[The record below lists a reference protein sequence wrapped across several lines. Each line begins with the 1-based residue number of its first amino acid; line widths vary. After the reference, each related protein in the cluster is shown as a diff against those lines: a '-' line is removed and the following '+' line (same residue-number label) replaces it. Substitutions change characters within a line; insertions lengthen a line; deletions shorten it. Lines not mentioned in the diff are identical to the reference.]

1 MGLFYASSDMGRRPA
16 RCYRFIKN
24 KAYPKS
30 RFCRGVPDPKL
41 RIFDIGKKKAP
52 CDDFPQCIHLVSLEK
67 ENVSSEA
74 LEAGRISCNKNMI
87 KAAGKDNFHLRVRL
101 HPFHVL
107 RINKML
113 SCAGADRLQ
122 QGMRGAFGK
131 PQGVASRI
139 SIGQV
144 MLSIRT
150 KDVHA
155 EKAVEA
161 FRRAKFKFPGRQQIV
176 QSTNWGFTKFKRDD
190 YVKWKAS
197 GRALPDGVNA
207 KVLSHHGPLA
217 ARPVEHIQDGA

>member
-1 MGLFYASSDMGRRPA
+1 MGSFLREQVEMGRRPA

-101 HPFHVL
+101 HPYHVL

-122 QGMRGAFGK
+122 TGMRGAFGK
-131 PQGVASRI
+131 PQGWVARCMINQIILSVRCKDSNV
-139 SIGQV
+139 SI
-144 MLSIRT
+144 
-150 KDVHA
+150 A
-155 EKAVEA
+155 EEA
-161 FRRAKFKFPGRQQIV
+161 LRRAKFKFPGRQKV
-176 QSTNWGFTKFKRDD
+176 VVSRKWGFTD
-190 YVKWKAS
+190 YD
-197 GRALPDGVNA
+197 RTDYL
-207 KVLSHHGPLA
+207 
-217 ARPVEHIQDGA
+217 

>member
-1 MGLFYASSDMGRRPA
+1 MSSFLREQVEMGRRPA

-30 RFCRGVPDPKL
+30 RFCRGVPDPRL

-87 KAAGKDNFHLRVRL
+87 KAAGKQSFHLRVRL

-122 QGMRGAFGK
+122 TGMRGAFGK
-131 PQGVASRI
+131 ALGTAARVK
-139 SIGQV
+139 IGQV
-144 MLSIRT
+144 IMSIRT
-150 KDVHA
+150 RENLTAGA
-155 EKAVEA
+155 E
-161 FRRAKFKFPGRQQIV
+161 
-176 QSTNWGFTKFKRDD
+176 
-190 YVKWKAS
+190 
-197 GRALPDGVNA
+197 
-207 KVLSHHGPLA
+207 
-217 ARPVEHIQDGA
+217 